1 MSPSYGHS
9 RFPVVDANM
18 KVIGIVTAVDV
29 AGEDR
34 QASILSVMTKD
45 VLMVERQTLVTHLSS
60 YCYGRA
66 LNWYPSWKMAD

>member
-1 MSPSYGHS
+1 MITDVDYLQADQRVESWYQMSLATGHS

-34 QASILSVMTKD
+34 QASILSAVSY
-45 VLMVERQTLVTHLSS
+45 THLWFSAS
-60 YCYGRA
+60 LIAR
-66 LNWYPSWKMAD
+66 